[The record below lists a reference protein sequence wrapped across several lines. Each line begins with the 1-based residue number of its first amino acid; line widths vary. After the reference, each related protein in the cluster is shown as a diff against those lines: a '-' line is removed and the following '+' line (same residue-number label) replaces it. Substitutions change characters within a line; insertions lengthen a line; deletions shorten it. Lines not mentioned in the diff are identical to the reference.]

1 MSVGIQR
8 DRASHRQLGAL
19 NIQHSGRGEQCL
31 IGVELQFGDQSKSI
45 SRRQRASR
53 TRCQL
58 LNGGAGMFIERRSLN
73 RFSRLR
79 SDDHQRQGREQTTA
93 SRGQRKLLRERLI
106 TQTL

>member
-1 MSVGIQR
+1 
-8 DRASHRQLGAL
+8 
-19 NIQHSGRGEQCL
+19 
-31 IGVELQFGDQSKSI
+31 
-45 SRRQRASR
+45 
-53 TRCQL
+53 